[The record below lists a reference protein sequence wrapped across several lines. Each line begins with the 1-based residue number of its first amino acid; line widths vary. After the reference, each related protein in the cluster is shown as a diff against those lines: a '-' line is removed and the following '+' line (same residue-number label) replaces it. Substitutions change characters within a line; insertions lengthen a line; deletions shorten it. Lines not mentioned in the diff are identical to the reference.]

1 MEDVNYIER
10 WAIQRQEPKGI
21 IKVRV
26 EFADGTDY
34 ALAVSPGKVG
44 TDIVEEPPGCWHCT
58 AVVAA
63 EGSTIFILGT
73 YRFGP
78 FSSVEFANRFGMRL
92 MECVNDPN
100 PAKYEAGWLTPLQ
113 QTYQDAAAYHRG
125 VDAQPADE
133 IAGLI
138 ADAHRYR
145 RLRGGAAIDNERLIN
160 ETIYGDICRNA
171 DKYAQLVDGNDV
183 DGKRLLPVAT
193 IQRLVRMESTLGH
206 VLGTITDGA
215 NVADLHNLG
224 FDLWRVD

>member
-1 MEDVNYIER
+1 MEDVNYIDR
-10 WAIQRQEPKGI
+10 WTIQRQEPKGI
-21 IKVRV
+21 VTVRV

-44 TDIVEEPPGCWHCT
+44 TDVYEEPPGCWHCS
-58 AVVAA
+58 AIVAA
-63 EGSTIFILGT
+63 EASAIFILGT

-92 MECVNDPN
+92 TECVNDPN
-100 PAKYEAGWLTPLQ
+100 PARYEAGWLTMPANATLNP
-113 QTYQDAAAYHRG
+113 
-125 VDAQPADE
+125 PADE

-138 ADAHRYR
+138 DDAHRYR
-145 RLRGGAAIDNERLIN
+145 RLQGGAAIDNERLIN

-171 DKYAQLVDGNDV
+171 DKYVQLANGNDV

-206 VLGTITDGA
+206 VIGTIADGA
-215 NVADLHNLG
+215 RAGDLANLG
-224 FDLWRVD
+224 FNLRRVD